1 MFLKG
6 FSVHYVECRRKIF
19 IRIFKGRAINVE
31 LDGGKGFDI
40 RESGIFSGL
49 NVGGDGSKIFCIC
62 RSHGHYDE
70 IVELYKKIPLYELKL
85 KRELK

>member
-40 RESGIFSGL
+40 RGVWHIFQG
-49 NVGGDGSKIFCIC
+49 
-62 RSHGHYDE
+62 
-70 IVELYKKIPLYELKL
+70 
-85 KRELK
+85 

>member
-40 RESGIFSGL
+40 RESGIFSRVKCG
-49 NVGGDGSKIFCIC
+49 GGDVIAKYFVFADV
-62 RSHGHYDE
+62 HGHYDE
-70 IVELYKKIPLYELKL
+70 IVEWTVNTKL
-85 KRELK
+85 DNFFKVM